1 MKIQIHTRNSEL
13 AEDFR
18 EIVEEKLNSM
28 ERFGVVIDRVEVEVL
43 HETNPRQGK
52 HSHRVVL
59 TSHGSGP
66 LLRAEGAEF
75 NNLAAFDAAIKVFA
89 LQIRKIHE
97 KSKDYKFFDRTI
109 LEMFQV
115 GGVEVHVHKYIGP
128 VDPTDPSLIKARQ
141 ALASALY

>member
-18 EIVEEKLNSM
+18 EIAEEKLNSM

-59 TSHGSGP
+59 TSHGTGP

-97 KSKDYKFFDRTI
+97 KSKDHNRETLRNK
-109 LEMFQV
+109 
-115 GGVEVHVHKYIGP
+115 EVI
-128 VDPTDPSLIKARQ
+128 
-141 ALASALY
+141 

>member
-97 KSKDYKFFDRTI
+97 KSKDYNRETLRNK
-109 LEMFQV
+109 
-115 GGVEVHVHKYIGP
+115 EVI
-128 VDPTDPSLIKARQ
+128 
-141 ALASALY
+141 

>member
-59 TSHGSGP
+59 TSHGTGP

-97 KSKDYKFFDRTI
+97 KSKDHNRETLRNK
-109 LEMFQV
+109 
-115 GGVEVHVHKYIGP
+115 EVI
-128 VDPTDPSLIKARQ
+128 
-141 ALASALY
+141 